1 MPPKHMTE
9 EERNIFPEEVL
20 KALAVSTEATAED
33 LATDDW
39 DSEFNCSYSADG
51 RKLLDAENFL
61 FGQDNPSA
69 KRRAYRSMRIQGMRV
84 DYEDKV
90 PEITAHHP

>member
-9 EERNIFPEEVL
+9 DERNIFPEEVL

-51 RKLLDAENFL
+51 R
-61 FGQDNPSA
+61 
-69 KRRAYRSMRIQGMRV
+69 
-84 DYEDKV
+84 
-90 PEITAHHP
+90 